1 MWPGMHREHVHA
13 GSYMHP
19 VHDKQETS
27 LDVRDGE
34 DSQTLRGGRFLHVE
48 GPIVRIKR
56 LCSTIMCGRG
66 LEYKQS
72 IIISTRTLLPICS
85 NKENLINLQIV

>member
-1 MWPGMHREHVHA
+1 MWLGMHREHVHA

-56 LCSTIMCGRG
+56 LCSTIMCGRVW
-66 LEYKQS
+66 EYTHC
-72 IIISTRTLLPICS
+72 ISTRTLLPTCS
-85 NKENLINLQIV
+85 NKEN